1 MSVEDAIW
9 KMLGELE
16 TDPLKLEALVVSD
29 SDDASSREVL
39 RLVIRMYRVQTGAIL
54 RLAGEIDR
62 LAGEIDRLSADRL
75 SF

>member
-1 MSVEDAIW
+1 MSVEDDVW
-9 KMLGELE
+9 KILDELE

-62 LAGEIDRLSADRL
+62 LSADRL